1 MTNVP
6 QSAAPRVTV
15 EHAGVAEGRLLLAVS
30 AAAGVPRIVGGEE
43 LVEDSGTGERLAVR
57 SVALMGGSSPGE
69 FTLVCDPVGDDPATL
84 VGRTFAVQRVT
95 AARAGGR
102 PLRAAG

>member
-15 EHAGVAEGRLLLAVS
+15 EHAGVVEGRLLLAVS
-30 AAAGVPRIVGGEE
+30 AAAGVPRIVGGEA
-43 LVEDSGTGERLAVR
+43 LVEDSGAAERLAVR
-57 SVALMGGSSPGE
+57 SVALMGGSTPGE
-69 FTLVCDPVGDDPATL
+69 FTLVCDPVGDDPALL
-84 VGRTFAVQRVT
+84 VGRTFTVQPT
-95 AARAGGR
+95 AAARASGR